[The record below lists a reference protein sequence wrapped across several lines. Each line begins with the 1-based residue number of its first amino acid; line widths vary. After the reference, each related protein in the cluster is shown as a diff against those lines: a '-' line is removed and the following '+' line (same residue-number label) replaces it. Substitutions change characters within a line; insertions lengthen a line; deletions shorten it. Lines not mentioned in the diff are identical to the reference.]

1 MSSADGSPRFENV
14 DWDAMDDSR
23 TTVTA
28 ERTTL
33 LVGTLLVGL
42 LAASQR
48 WSTGVYVVFDW
59 RLTRIDWVFL
69 LAGVVI
75 VAYGIVPLIKR
86 ARRRRRRSVIGLVR
100 RHPVPA
106 LGGAFLVGLVAVG
119 LLGPLAIGSPSLRF
133 QHAFHPPVGFT
144 STVPP
149 QECLGVESGSA
160 FDRVCHGTWSYP
172 LGTNER
178 GHPLGFLLVEGA
190 RVATYVTVIAA
201 AFIVPLA
208 AAVGVVAGLR
218 GGIVDDLLS
227 SYVDVQ
233 LCVPAILVY
242 FIGYAYYG
250 PSLLLL
256 LGTFGLLSWGGIAR
270 LVRSEVIQRRGDG
283 YVLVARSLGASGTY
297 IAKRH
302 VLPNSTNTLVPA
314 ALQLLALFVLIEAGV
329 AFLGFHEIG
338 TYSWGSTISE
348 SMNAEV
354 AGQLQSRADEP
365 AHRIWWVSALPAAA
379 LTTTLVA
386 FKTLGDGVRDALD
399 PRGDRG

>member
-1 MSSADGSPRFENV
+1 MSSADESPRFENV
-14 DWDAMDDSR
+14 DWNEIDRSR
-23 TTVTA
+23 TTITA
-28 ERTTL
+28 ERTAL
-33 LVGTLLVGL
+33 LVGVLLVGL
-42 LAASQR
+42 LGAYQR
-48 WSTGVYVVFDW
+48 WSPGLYLVSDW
-59 RLTRIDWVFL
+59 RLTAVDWVFL
-69 LAGVVI
+69 IAGTVL
-75 VAYGIVPLIKR
+75 VAYGIVPLVKHVR
-86 ARRRRRRSVIGLVR
+86 TRRRSAIGFVR

-106 LGGAFLVGLVAVG
+106 LGGTFLAGLLVVG
-119 LLGPLAIGSPSLRF
+119 LLGPTVTGSPSLRF

-149 QECLGVESGSA
+149 QECLGAESGDA
-160 FDRVCHGTWSYP
+160 FDRVCHGSWSYP

-190 RVATYVTVIAA
+190 RVATYVVVIAA
-201 AFIVPLA
+201 AFIIPLA

-233 LCVPAILVY
+233 LSIPAILLY

-256 LGTFGLLSWGGIAR
+256 LATFGLLSWGGIAR
-270 LVRSEVIQRRGDG
+270 LVRSEVIQRRSDG
-283 YVLVARSLGASGTY
+283 YVLVARSLGASGAY
-297 IAKRH
+297 IARRH

-314 ALQLLALFVLIEAGV
+314 AFQLLALFVLIEAGI

-348 SMNAEV
+348 SVNAEV
-354 AGQLQSRADEP
+354 AGQLQSRADQP
-365 AHRIWWVSALPAAA
+365 AYRIWWVSTLPAAA
-379 LTTTLVA
+379 LTATLLA

-399 PRGDRG
+399 PRGDRR

>member
-1 MSSADGSPRFENV
+1 MSSVDGSPRFENV
-14 DWDAMDDSR
+14 DWDETDASR
-23 TTVTA
+23 TPVTA

-33 LVGTLLVGL
+33 FVGTLLVGL
-42 LAASQR
+42 LAASQW
-48 WSTGVYVVFDW
+48 WSTGIAVVSDR
-59 RLTRIDWVFL
+59 RLAAVDWVFL
-69 LAGVVI
+69 LAGVVL
-75 VAYGIVPLIKR
+75 VAYGIVPLGKR
-86 ARRRRRRSVIGLVR
+86 ARRRRRSMVGLVR
-100 RHPVPA
+100 RHPAPA

-119 LLGPLAIGSPSLRF
+119 LLGPIVTGSPSLRF

-149 QECLGVESGSA
+149 QECLGVESGTA

-190 RVATYVTVIAA
+190 RVATYVAVIAA

-233 LCVPAILVY
+233 LCVPAILLY

-302 VLPNSTNTLVPA
+302 VIPNSTNTLVPA
-314 ALQLLALFVLIEAGV
+314 AFQLLALFVLIEAGV

-348 SMNAEV
+348 SMTAEV

-365 AHRIWWVSALPAAA
+365 AHRIWWVSTLPAAA
-379 LTTTLVA
+379 LTATLVA

>member
-1 MSSADGSPRFENV
+1 MSSADDRPRFENV
-14 DWDAMDDSR
+14 DWDEVDRSR

-33 LVGTLLVGL
+33 LVGVLLVVLLRTYQRRSAGL
-42 LAASQR
+42 YLVA
-48 WSTGVYVVFDW
+48 DW
-59 RLTRIDWVFL
+59 RLAPIDWVFL
-69 LAGVVI
+69 LAGVVL
-75 VAYGIVPLIKR
+75 VAYGAVPLIKR
-86 ARRRRRRSVIGLVR
+86 VRRRRSSLALVR
-100 RHPVPA
+100 RYPGAAV
-106 LGGAFLVGLVAVG
+106 GGAVVVGLVTVG
-119 LLGPLAIGSPSLRF
+119 LVGPLATGSAPLRF
-133 QHAFHPPVGFT
+133 QHAFHPPIGFS

-149 QECLGVESGSA
+149 QECLGTETGDA
-160 FDRVCHGTWSYP
+160 FDRVCHGSWSYP

-190 RVATYVTVIAA
+190 RVATYVVVIAS
-201 AFIVPLA
+201 AFIIPLA

-218 GGIVDDLLS
+218 GGLVDDLLS

-233 LCVPAILVY
+233 LCIPAILLY

-256 LGTFGLLSWGGIAR
+256 LATFGLLSWGGIAR
-270 LVRSEVIQRRGDG
+270 LVRSEVIQRRSDG
-283 YVLVARSLGASGTY
+283 YVLVARSLGASGSY
-297 IAKRH
+297 IARRH

-314 ALQLLALFVLIEAGV
+314 AFQLLALFVLIEAGV

-348 SMNAEV
+348 SINAEV

-365 AHRIWWVSALPAAA
+365 AHLIWWVSTLPAVA
-379 LTTTLVA
+379 LTATLVA

-399 PRGDRG
+399 PRGER

>member
-1 MSSADGSPRFENV
+1 MSAADDGPRFEDI
-14 DWDAMDDSR
+14 DWDEVDRSR
-23 TTVTA
+23 ATVTA
-28 ERTTL
+28 ERTAL
-33 LVGTLLVGL
+33 LVGVIAVVLSYTYY
-42 LAASQR
+42 R
-48 WSTGVYVVFDW
+48 RSTGLYLVADW
-59 RLTRIDWVFL
+59 RPVPIDWVFL
-69 LAGVVI
+69 LAVVVLTSYGVV
-75 VAYGIVPLIKR
+75 PLVKR
-86 ARRRRRRSVIGLVR
+86 VRRRRRSPLSLVR
-100 RHPVPA
+100 RYPGA
-106 LGGAFLVGLVAVG
+106 TLGGAFVFGLLTVGLV
-119 LLGPLAIGSPSLRF
+119 GPIVTGSAPLRF
-133 QHAFHPPVGFT
+133 QHAFHPPVGFS

-149 QECLGVESGSA
+149 QECLGTVTGES
-160 FDRVCHGTWSYP
+160 FDRVCHGSWSYP

-190 RVATYVTVIAA
+190 RVATYVVVIAS

-218 GGIVDDLLS
+218 GGLVDDLLS

-233 LCVPAILVY
+233 LCIPAILLY

-256 LGTFGLLSWGGIAR
+256 LATFGLLSWGGIAR

-283 YVLVARSLGASGTY
+283 YVLVARSLGASGSY
-297 IAKRH
+297 IARRH

-314 ALQLLALFVLIEAGV
+314 AFQLLALFVLIEAGI

-348 SMNAEV
+348 SINAEV

-365 AHRIWWVSALPAAA
+365 AYRIWWVSTLPAAA
-379 LTTTLVA
+379 LTATLVA

-399 PRGDRG
+399 PRGERR

>member
-1 MSSADGSPRFENV
+1 MSSVDGSPRFENV
-14 DWDAMDDSR
+14 DWDEMDASR
-23 TTVTA
+23 TPVTA
-28 ERTTL
+28 ERTAL
-33 LVGTLLVGL
+33 LGGLLLVGL
-42 LAASQR
+42 LAAYRR
-48 WSTGVYVVFDW
+48 WSTGVYLVSDW
-59 RLTRIDWVFL
+59 RPVAIDWVFL

-75 VAYGIVPLIKR
+75 VAYGIVPLGKR
-86 ARRRRRRSVIGLVR
+86 ARRRRRSVIALVR
-100 RHPVPA
+100 RHPAPA
-106 LGGAFLVGLVAVG
+106 LGGAFLVGLVGVG
-119 LLGPLAIGSPSLRF
+119 LLGPVVAGSPPLRF
-133 QHAFHPPVGFT
+133 QHAFHPPIGFT

-149 QECLGVESGSA
+149 QECLGLETGSV
-160 FDRVCHGTWSYP
+160 FEQVCHGSWSYP

-190 RVATYVTVIAA
+190 RVAAYVAVIAA
-201 AFIVPLA
+201 AFIIPLA

-233 LCVPAILVY
+233 LCIPAILLY

-283 YVLVARSLGASGTY
+283 YVLVARSLGASGAY
-297 IAKRH
+297 IARRH

-314 ALQLLALFVLIEAGV
+314 AFQLLALFVLIEAGV

-365 AHRIWWVSALPAAA
+365 AHRIWWVSTLPAAA
-379 LTTTLVA
+379 LTATLVA

-399 PRGDRG
+399 PRGDRR